1 MSGKTKSKHGDCLL
15 LIVSPESRAERY
27 KAIPTIFMTVSFHGN
42 VSLRSLHQNSRWS
55 ADSVKPLT
63 LVTGPHRCKIF
74 QMTTYRLLTQ
84 TTRENGNQPCSL
96 RKLST
101 YIHFVFHKSFLAFAL
116 SVSLL
121 TDGCNNL
128 GFYILKS
135 EDCLPI
141 KETGILSALL
151 TTASR
156 AGQRAWH
163 RGSAR

>member
-1 MSGKTKSKHGDCLL
+1 MECGLCQATHAGHRSAQMQNLPDDNLSAPNANHPREREPTVLSKKT
-15 LIVSPESRAERY
+15 I
-27 KAIPTIFMTVSFHGN
+27 
-42 VSLRSLHQNSRWS
+42 
-55 ADSVKPLT
+55 
-63 LVTGPHRCKIF
+63 
-74 QMTTYRLLTQ
+74 
-84 TTRENGNQPCSL
+84 
-96 RKLST
+96 
-101 YIHFVFHKSFLAFAL
+101 YIHIVFHKSFLAFAL

-163 RGSAR
+163 RGSAQ